1 MKILFIGSRLFDDA
15 AWYAKKLGIETIVTE
30 SNNQAVNLDLA
41 DKVYIETDLK
51 KKSSSEFF

>member
-41 DKVYIETDLK
+41 DKVYIVPRGILK
-51 KKSSSEFF
+51 ARMN